1 MKKIINFNY
10 IRPLYYYLHAMR
22 DDELDD
28 FFINRGA
35 DVERLYREMKFEFDK
50 FGPISQSR
58 VVDALE
64 YILISRSWLENW
76 RAVLPPDIPLDEVED
91 KEGFVHNLFIALA
104 GREPRLDF
112 DSSCVEID
120 NRVGGDGV
128 NTKI

>member
-1 MKKIINFNY
+1 M
-10 IRPLYYYLHAMR
+10 
-22 DDELDD
+22 DD

-112 DSSCVEID
+112 DSRCVEID